1 MILSDIRKYLQDR
14 GQSSLADIAVHFD
27 VEPDAVRGMLET
39 WIKKGKLNRRSATT
53 SCGTSCSQCDTAA
66 TEIYVW
72 ESSPLSVKLP
82 LPVDCSHPGN

>member
-27 VEPDAVRGMLET
+27 VEPDAVRGMLDI
-39 WIKKGKLNRRSATT
+39 WIKKGNLSRRSATT

-72 ESSPLSVKLP
+72 KSSPLSLELP
-82 LPVDCSHPGN
+82 LPADCSHSNN